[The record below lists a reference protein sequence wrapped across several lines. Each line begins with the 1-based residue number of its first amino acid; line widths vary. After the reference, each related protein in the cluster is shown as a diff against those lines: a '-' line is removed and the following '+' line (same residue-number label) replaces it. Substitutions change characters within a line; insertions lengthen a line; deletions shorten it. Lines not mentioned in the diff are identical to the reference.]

1 MRNTTPA
8 AREWRAALLAVAGA
22 RGALGLVAI
31 PLAPILYPEHFF
43 ALVALRPTKEVL
55 LAGGFFVRR
64 GSVSLPPMLAAAL
77 PLVVLGVWVFYWVGR
92 AYADELRSED
102 GLPRWAQRIVPPDRV
117 VAMCRVLERRGRR
130 VIVLGRIAA
139 FPSAL
144 LATAAGASGMPPRK
158 FMVADLFG
166 AVLSVAEVVL
176 AGYVLGA
183 AYKSAGPWVTSI
195 GVVAL
200 VALLLVVGRRLR
212 RDHNEPADSEG
223 SEGPRPAPS
232 SGRGT

>member
-1 MRNTTPA
+1 MTDTTAA
-8 AREWRAALLAVAGA
+8 ARAWRPALLAVAGA

-31 PLAPILYPEHFF
+31 PLAPILYPQHFF

-64 GSVSLPPMLAAAL
+64 GSVSLPPMLAAAV
-77 PLVVLGVWVFYWVGR
+77 PLAVLGVWLFYWIGR

-102 GLPRWAQRIVPPDRV
+102 GLPRWAQRILPPDRV

-130 VIVLGRIAA
+130 VIVLGRVAA

-144 LATAAGASGMPPRK
+144 LAAAAGASGMPPRS
-158 FMVADLFG
+158 FIAADLLG
-166 AVLSVAEVVL
+166 AALSVAEVVV

-183 AYKSAGPWVTSI
+183 AYKSAGAWVT
-195 GVVAL
+195 GVGAVAL
-200 VALLLVVGRRLR
+200 VALLFVVGRRLR
-212 RDHNEPADSEG
+212 QDRGDSEATRG
-223 SEGPRPAPS
+223 ALS